1 MVYGIYCLI
10 ALMAI
15 KRLISNQILI
25 NINIVCVVTNFNNNR
40 DEEKEIS
47 EKILYYINMFKLTS
61 FDLLNNLG

>member
-1 MVYGIYCLI
+1 
-10 ALMAI
+10 MAI

-25 NINIVCVVTNFNNNR
+25 NINIVCVVTNFNNNS